1 MRRARSLITALVAA
15 LAILAP
21 TASQAHL
28 VNTRLGD
35 FYDGALHPLT
45 GFEFALPWLA
55 LVILAALQ
63 GPARGR
69 WLILA
74 FPAGLLIGA
83 ALSAWL
89 PGFQFVQFVN
99 VAAIAG
105 IGLLVALAMRL
116 PMPIFM
122 ALSVLVGLA
131 NGYEN
136 GEAMVTN
143 TDRFL
148 FICGVTAVGYAF
160 AALALALAN
169 TFLDGHGGWRTIALR
184 AGGSWIA
191 AVGIMVAGFQI
202 SALYHG

>member
-1 MRRARSLITALVAA
+1 MQKWRARSLMATALAV
-15 LAILAP
+15 LSSSP
-21 TASQAHL
+21 SQAHL
-28 VNTRLGD
+28 VSTRLGD

-74 FPAGLLIGA
+74 FPIGLLLGA
-83 ALSAWL
+83 AISVWM
-89 PGFQFVQFVN
+89 PGLRFVEFAN
-99 VAAIAG
+99 IAAIAG
-105 IGLLVALAMRL
+105 IGLLVALAL
-116 PMPIFM
+116 P
-122 ALSVLVGLA
+122 LSTPLFLGLCVLVGLA

-136 GEAMVTN
+136 GEAMLFN

-160 AALALALAN
+160 AALALALVSV
-169 TFLDGHGGWRTIALR
+169 FLKGPGGWRPIALR

-191 AVGIMVAGFQI
+191 AVGIMVAGFQL
-202 SALYHG
+202 STLYHG

>member
-1 MRRARSLITALVAA
+1 MRSWRARCLIGA
-15 LAILAP
+15 LAVLFP

-35 FYDGALHPLT
+35 FYDGALHPMT

-63 GPARGR
+63 GPVRGR

-74 FPAGLLIGA
+74 FPIGLLLGA
-83 ALSAWL
+83 ALSAWQPGL
-89 PGFQFVQFVN
+89 PFVQIVN

-105 IGLLVALAMRL
+105 IGLLVALAMPL
-116 PMPIFM
+116 PTPLFL
-122 ALSVLVGLA
+122 ALGFVVGLA

-136 GEAMVTN
+136 GEAMVYN

-148 FICGVTAVGYAF
+148 FICGVTAIGYVF
-160 AALALALAN
+160 ATLALALISL
-169 TFLDGHGGWRTIALR
+169 FLDGREGWRAIALR

-202 SALYHG
+202 STLYHG

>member
-1 MRRARSLITALVAA
+1 MQAWRTRFLIAA
-15 LAILAP
+15 SAVLFP

-28 VNTRLGD
+28 VTTRLGD
-35 FYDGALHPLT
+35 FYDGALHPMT

-63 GPARGR
+63 GPVRGR

-74 FPAGLLIGA
+74 FPIGLLLGA
-83 ALSAWL
+83 ALSAWQ
-89 PGFQFVQFVN
+89 PGLQFVQLVN

-105 IGLLVALAMRL
+105 IGLLVALAVRL
-116 PMPIFM
+116 PAPLFL
-122 ALSVLVGLA
+122 ALGLIVGLA

-136 GEAMVTN
+136 GEAMVFS

-148 FICGVTAVGYAF
+148 FICGVTAVGYVF
-160 AALALALAN
+160 ATLALALIT
-169 TFLDGHGGWRTIALR
+169 TFLDGRGGWRPIALR

-191 AVGIMVAGFQI
+191 AVGIMVAGFQL
-202 SALYHG
+202 SSLFHA

>member
-1 MRRARSLITALVAA
+1 MQIWRTRFLMAA
-15 LAILAP
+15 SAVLFP

-35 FYDGALHPLT
+35 FYDGALHPMM
-45 GFEFALPWLA
+45 GFEFTLPWLA

-74 FPAGLLIGA
+74 FPIGLLLGA
-83 ALSAWL
+83 ALSAWQ
-89 PGFQFVQFVN
+89 PGFQFVQIVN

-116 PMPIFM
+116 PTPVFL
-122 ALSVLVGLA
+122 ALGLVVGLA

-136 GEAMVTN
+136 GEAMVFN

-148 FICGVTAVGYAF
+148 FICGVTAVGYVF
-160 AALALALAN
+160 ATLALALI
-169 TFLDGHGGWRTIALR
+169 TLFLEGRGGWRTIALR

-191 AVGIMVAGFQI
+191 AVGIMVAGFQL
-202 SALYHG
+202 SSLYHG

>member
-1 MRRARSLITALVAA
+1 MRTWRTRSLITALAV
-15 LAILAP
+15 LTP

-35 FYDGALHPLT
+35 FYDGALHPMT

-63 GPARGR
+63 GAARGR

-74 FPAGLLIGA
+74 FPIGLLLGA
-83 ALSAWL
+83 ALSVWL
-89 PGFQFVQFVN
+89 PNLHLVQFVN

-105 IGLLVALAMRL
+105 IGLLVALARPL
-116 PMPIFM
+116 PTPLF
-122 ALSVLVGLA
+122 LGLGFLVGLA

-136 GEAMVTN
+136 GEAMVYN

-148 FICGVTAVGYAF
+148 FICGVAAVGYAF
-160 AALALALAN
+160 ATLALALA
-169 TFLDGHGGWRTIALR
+169 TLFLEGRGGWRPIALR

>member
-1 MRRARSLITALVAA
+1 MKTWRARGLITAL
-15 LAILAP
+15 AIMSP

-35 FYDGALHPLT
+35 FYDGALHPMT

-55 LVILAALQ
+55 LVILGALQ
-63 GPARGR
+63 GAPRGR
-69 WLILA
+69 WLILV
-74 FPAGLLIGA
+74 FPLGLLLGA
-83 ALSAWL
+83 AASVWMPNLH
-89 PGFQFVQFVN
+89 FVQYVN
-99 VAAIAG
+99 MAAIAG
-105 IGLLVALAMRL
+105 IGLLVALATPL
-116 PMPIFM
+116 PSLVF
-122 ALSVLVGLA
+122 LGLGLLVGLA

-136 GEAMVTN
+136 GLAMVYN

-148 FICGVTAVGYAF
+148 FICGVVAVGYAF
-160 AALALALAN
+160 ATLSLGLA
-169 TFLDGHGGWRTIALR
+169 TQFLDGRGGWRPIALR

>member
-1 MRRARSLITALVAA
+1 MKPWRTRCLMAA
-15 LAILAP
+15 LAILTP

-35 FYDGALHPLT
+35 FYDGALHPMT

-74 FPAGLLIGA
+74 FPAGLLLGA
-83 ALSAWL
+83 ALSAWH
-89 PGFQFVQFVN
+89 PGLSFVQIVN

-105 IGLLVALAMRL
+105 IGLLVALALRL
-116 PMPIFM
+116 PSPIFLG
-122 ALSVLVGLA
+122 LSLLVGLA

-136 GEAMVTN
+136 GEAMVYN

-160 AALALALAN
+160 ATLALAVA
-169 TFLDGHGGWRTIALR
+169 TSFLNGQQGGWRTIALR

-191 AVGIMVAGFQI
+191 AVGIMVAGFHL
-202 SALYHG
+202 SGLFHA

>member
-1 MRRARSLITALVAA
+1 MQTWRARFLIAA
-15 LAILAP
+15 SVLLFP
-21 TASQAHL
+21 TASHAHL

-35 FYDGALHPLT
+35 FYDGALHPMT

-74 FPAGLLIGA
+74 FPIGLLLGA
-83 ALSAWL
+83 ALSAWHPSL
-89 PGFQFVQFVN
+89 QFVQLVN

-105 IGLLVALAMRL
+105 IGLLVALATRL
-116 PMPIFM
+116 PIPIFL
-122 ALSVLVGLA
+122 ALGLVVGLA

-136 GEAMVTN
+136 GEAMVFN

-148 FICGVTAVGYAF
+148 FVCGVTAIGYVF
-160 AALALALAN
+160 ATLALALIN
-169 TFLDGHGGWRTIALR
+169 LFLEGRGGWRTIALR

-191 AVGIMVAGFQI
+191 AVGIMVAGFQL
-202 SALYHG
+202 SSLYHG

>member
-1 MRRARSLITALVAA
+1 MAA
-15 LAILAP
+15 LAVLTP

-28 VNTRLGD
+28 VTTRLGD
-35 FYDGALHPLT
+35 FYDGALHPMT

-74 FPAGLLIGA
+74 FPIGLLAGA
-83 ALSAWL
+83 TLSAWL
-89 PGFQFVQFVN
+89 PGLSFVQFVN
-99 VAAIAG
+99 IAAIAG
-105 IGLLVALAMRL
+105 IGLLVALAMQL
-116 PMPIFM
+116 PMAVFLG
-122 ALSVLVGLA
+122 LSLLVGLA

-136 GEAMVTN
+136 GEAMVFN

-148 FICGVTAVGYAF
+148 FICGVTAIGYTF
-160 AALALALAN
+160 AVLALALA
-169 TFLDGHGGWRTIALR
+169 TSFLVGRGGWRTIALR

-191 AVGIMVAGFQI
+191 AVGIMVAGFQL
-202 SALYHG
+202 SGLYHT

>member
-1 MRRARSLITALVAA
+1 MRTWRARSLIAA
-15 LAILAP
+15 MAVLTP

-35 FYDGALHPLT
+35 FYDGALHPMT

-63 GPARGR
+63 GPVRGR

-74 FPAGLLIGA
+74 FPVGLLLGA
-83 ALSAWL
+83 ALSAWQ
-89 PGFQFVQFVN
+89 PGFQFVQIVN

-105 IGLLVALAMRL
+105 IGLLVALAVRL
-116 PMPIFM
+116 PAPIFL
-122 ALSVLVGLA
+122 ALGLIVGLA

-136 GEAMVTN
+136 GEAMVYN

-148 FICGVTAVGYAF
+148 FICGITAIGYVF
-160 AALALALAN
+160 ATLALALISL
-169 TFLDGHGGWRTIALR
+169 FLEGRGGWRAIALR

-191 AVGIMVAGFQI
+191 AVGIMVAGFQL
-202 SALYHG
+202 STLYHG